1 MMFIKLKCF
10 LDKYNNVYQ
19 NVSFVMGG
27 LLQINWSLCRPEGLG
42 TWQDW
47 YQNLSSLLRWGFARK
62 YFLSQGV
69 VDTAVPEE
77 IRFEDEFEQFFDC
90 E

>member
-1 MMFIKLKCF
+1 MLFRYISHTTMSIKTSTHRLLWVDYYKLIDLYAVPKDWE
-10 LDKYNNVYQ
+10 LDK
-19 NVSFVMGG
+19 
-27 LLQINWSLCRPEGLG
+27 I
-42 TWQDW
+42 DIK
-47 YQNLSSLLRWGFARK
+47 NLSSLLRWGFARK